1 MDEKLVASLR
11 SALGLD
17 YEVSYPRM
25 PGEDDPVYFAWK
37 PAISAAI
44 AVAGDGVTLVGHSV
58 GGASLLKYLVEEPLT
73 QRIAGLFLIAA
84 PAWDG
89 EQWAFEDLRLPKD
102 AASRLK
108 PIERIH
114 FYHCQDDTTVPFAH
128 LALHAQ
134 RIPQANTML
143 SRGAGISST
152 TTYCSLQTIFL
163 TQSISRGTISANAG
177 KVPANAG
184 TAICPLRLSI
194 VTNSSRAIPAPT

>member
-1 MDEKLVASLR
+1 MHPDTGISQSDHLMKKRVLFIQGAGAGAYDMDEKLVASLR

-25 PGEDDPVYFAWK
+25 PGEGDPVYFVWK

-44 AVAGDGVTLVGHSV
+44 VVAGDGATLVGHSV

-89 EQWAFEDLRLPKD
+89 GQWAFEDLRLPED

-134 RIPQANTML
+134 RIPQANTHAFQGRGHQFDNDL
-143 SRGAGISST
+143 S
-152 TTYCSLQTIFL
+152 FV
-163 TQSISRGTISANAG
+163 ANDILNT
-177 KVPANAG
+177 VD
-184 TAICPLRLSI
+184 
-194 VTNSSRAIPAPT
+194 